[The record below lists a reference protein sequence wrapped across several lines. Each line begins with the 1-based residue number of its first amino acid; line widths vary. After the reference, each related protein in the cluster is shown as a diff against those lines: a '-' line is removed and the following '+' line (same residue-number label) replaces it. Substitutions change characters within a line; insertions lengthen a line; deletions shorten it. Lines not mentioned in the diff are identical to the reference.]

1 MKTWIIAAAVGIALV
16 AAGGSGAFAQAGST
30 GGTLGNTDKSISGD
44 REEPQ
49 QGDRHQ
55 SRPREIER
63 SVKSAPSAV
72 SVAGRWH
79 WTADCDNGH
88 YEAEFVLLDVNNG
101 RFTGNFTGGAGDGTI
116 TDGSINGKSI
126 AFTRHFMV
134 FTQRWVGQVSGG
146 HVHGSLSGASSCTWE
161 ASKL

>member
-1 MKTWIIAAAVGIALV
+1 MKTWIIAAALGIAFS
-16 AAGGSGAFAQAGST
+16 AAGAFCAFSQAGST

-44 REEPQ
+44 REEPRE
-49 QGDRHQ
+49 GERHQ
-55 SRPREIER
+55 SRSHEIQR
-63 SVKSAPSAV
+63 ATPSAPSAV

-79 WTADCDNGH
+79 WIADCDNGH
-88 YEAEFVLLDVNNG
+88 YEAEFVLSDVNNG
-101 RFTGNFTGGAGDGTI
+101 RFTGNFAGGQGDGTI
-116 TDGSINGKSI
+116 TDGSISGKSI

-146 HVHGSLSGASSCTWE
+146 HIHGSLSGSSSCTWE